1 MTERRRAEEALRL
14 EETRLKSLLDINQ
27 KAAELSER
35 EVIQLT
41 LDRAV
46 QLTQS
51 QIGYLHFVNPDQE
64 SIQLFAW
71 STETLKTCHA
81 THDAH
86 YPISRAGVWADCAAR
101 GSRSSTTTT
110 RVSRAKPVIRSD
122 TRISVRHASVPILDG
137 DQVVLI
143 LGVGNKSAFLP

>member
-1 MTERRRAEEALRL
+1 MEYAVGTGTDMTERRRAEEALRL
-14 EETRLKSLLDINQ
+14 EEIRLKSLLDINQ

-71 STETLKTCHA
+71 STETLKTCNA

-86 YPISRAGVWADCAAR
+86 YPISRAGVWAMAAR
-101 GSRSSTTTT
+101 GNRLSTTTT
-110 RVSRAKPVIRSD
+110 RLSRAKPVIRSD
-122 TRISVRHASVPILDG
+122 TRIWFVTPVFPFWTAIR
-137 DQVVLI
+137 
-143 LGVGNKSAFLP
+143 